1 MSCLLYTLPFL
12 RANPGGNQNHINP
25 SQEKNIEK
33 TLRILYFLNL
43 YNKKINSNQTA
54 RALSFTPPLFGK
66 DVTKKTEEING
77 IDVSTEKML
86 YFQTKSQRLDVIA
99 PNGAHALS
107 KYQRGN

>member
-25 SQEKNIEK
+25 SQEKRLKNAE
-33 TLRILYFLNL
+33 NL
-43 YNKKINSNQTA
+43 VFSKFIQKKINSNQTA